1 MAQSSAGS
9 NPNHQ
14 RYVEVT
20 VDEATPRIQEALAEL
35 QGLSPAAVMTEAHRL
50 AQKAIKAQWQAQGRK
65 VHWIEH
71 SELVRAA
78 RTYLDL
84 HRAELINQARANL
97 NNSAR
102 GAKP

>member
-1 MAQSSAGS
+1 M
-9 NPNHQ
+9 
-14 RYVEVT
+14 V
-20 VDEATPRIQEALAEL
+20 EATRTLHEVPVAL
-35 QGLSPAAVMTEAHRL
+35 QGFTPGAVMTEAHRL